1 MGVCARFMGSSNNP
15 KVSSLS
21 VIYIAVLDPR
31 RLLVA
36 VLILVSFPSRG
47 LRAKLGVEGEVIV
60 SVQVFGREL

>member
-1 MGVCARFMGSSNNP
+1 MGSSNNP

-31 RLLVA
+31 RLVA

-47 LRAKLGVEGEVIV
+47 LRAKLGVEGEVTE

>member
-1 MGVCARFMGSSNNP
+1 MGSSNNP

-47 LRAKLGVEGEVIV
+47 LRAKVHVEGEVTE
-60 SVQVFGREL
+60 SVQVFVREL